1 MKFWKLVRGMTD
13 QTDTLCVDENQVW
26 CKSQGELETLVL
38 GLGGNQ
44 KKGIGKTLWIDSFDA
59 SHVFR
64 NGRDG
69 M

>member
-1 MKFWKLVRGMTD
+1 MRIK
-13 QTDTLCVDENQVW
+13 VW

-38 GLGGNQ
+38 GLGGDQ